1 MQMKT
6 YITLSGF
13 DASQIVSL
21 IVKFG
26 IESGDRII
34 LVRPMEEKDTR
45 AEVTIQA
52 IRDLSRQIDSSIDV
66 DIYRVDH
73 RKFEEMV
80 VSLIDLIKR
89 SEGEIVANLSGGPR
103 EIFLAFTLACLAQP
117 NKIYKATNYSDI
129 DRSMNE
135 IVLPNIK
142 HVLEE
147 KSKRIL
153 EDVNQNQPTT
163 IKDIARRSDVSESTA
178 SRQINELVDMK
189 ALNSIPKGKTK
200 QVFITLTGKM
210 LL

>member
-6 YITLSGF
+6 YVTLSGF

-34 LVRPMEEKDTR
+34 IIRPLEEKDSR
-45 AEVTIQA
+45 GEATIQA
-52 IRDLSRQIDSSIDV
+52 IKDLSRQIDSSIYV
-66 DIYRVDH
+66 DIYRVNH
-73 RKFEEMV
+73 RNFEEMV

-117 NKIYKATNYSDI
+117 SKIYKTTSYSDI

-135 IVLPNIK
+135 IVLPNIR
-142 HVLEE
+142 HVLDE

-153 EDVNQNQPTT
+153 GDVMENQPTT
-163 IKDIARRSDVSESTA
+163 IKDVAARSNISESTA
-178 SRQINELVDMK
+178 SRQITELVDIK
-189 ALNSIPKGKTK
+189 ALNSISRGKTK
-200 QVFITLTGKM
+200 QVFITLTGRM

>member
-1 MQMKT
+1 MKT
-6 YITLSGF
+6 YLTLSGF

-34 LVRPMEEKDTR
+34 LIRPAEEKDNR
-45 AEVTIQA
+45 GEATIQA

-66 DIYRVDH
+66 DINRVNH
-73 RKFEEMV
+73 RNFEEMV
-80 VSLIDLIKR
+80 ISLIDLIKR
-89 SEGEIVANLSGGPR
+89 SEGEIVVNLSGGPR
-103 EIFLAFTLACLAQP
+103 EIFLAFTLACLTQP
-117 NKIYKATNYSDI
+117 DKIRKATNYSDI

-142 HVLEE
+142 HVLDE

-153 EDVNQNQPTT
+153 EDVNENQPTT
-163 IKDIARRSDVSESTA
+163 IISESTA
-178 SRQINELVDMK
+178 SRQITELVDMK
-189 ALNSIPKGKTK
+189 ALSSIAKGKTK

>member
-1 MQMKT
+1 MKT
-6 YITLSGF
+6 YLTLSGF

-34 LVRPMEEKDTR
+34 LIRPAEEKDNR
-45 AEVTIQA
+45 GEATIQA

-66 DIYRVDH
+66 DINRVNH
-73 RKFEEMV
+73 RNFEEMV
-80 VSLIDLIKR
+80 ISLIDLIKR
-89 SEGEIVANLSGGPR
+89 SEGEIVVNLSGGPR
-103 EIFLAFTLACLAQP
+103 EIFLAFTLACLTQP
-117 NKIYKATNYSDI
+117 DKIRKATNYSDI

-142 HVLEE
+142 HVLDE

-153 EDVNQNQPTT
+153 EDVNENLPTT
-163 IKDIARRSDVSESTA
+163 IKDVARRSNISESTA
-178 SRQINELVDMK
+178 SRQITELVDMK
-189 ALNSIPKGKTK
+189 ALSSIAKGKTK

>member
-1 MQMKT
+1 MKT
-6 YITLSGF
+6 YLTLSGF

-34 LVRPMEEKDTR
+34 LIRPAEEKDNR
-45 AEVTIQA
+45 GEATIQA

-66 DIYRVDH
+66 DINRVNH
-73 RKFEEMV
+73 RNFEEMV
-80 VSLIDLIKR
+80 ISLIDLIKR
-89 SEGEIVANLSGGPR
+89 SEGEIVVNLSGGPR
-103 EIFLAFTLACLAQP
+103 EIFLAFTLACLTQP
-117 NKIYKATNYSDI
+117 DKIRKATNYSDI

-142 HVLEE
+142 HVLDE

-153 EDVNQNQPTT
+153 EDVNENQPTT
-163 IKDIARRSDVSESTA
+163 IKDVARRSNISESTA
-178 SRQINELVDMK
+178 SRQITELVDMK
-189 ALNSIPKGKTK
+189 ALSSIAKGKTK

>member
-34 LVRPMEEKDTR
+34 LIRPLEEKDNRGET
-45 AEVTIQA
+45 TIQA
-52 IRDLSRQIDSSIDV
+52 IKDLSRQIDSSINV
-66 DIYRVDH
+66 EIYRVNH
-73 RKFEEMV
+73 RNFEEMV
-80 VSLIDLIKR
+80 VSLIDLIKG
-89 SEGEIVANLSGGPR
+89 SDAEIVVNLSGGPR
-103 EIFLAFTLACLAQP
+103 EIFLALTLASLAQP
-117 NKIYKATNYSDI
+117 GKIYKATNYSDI

-135 IVLPNIK
+135 ILLPNIK
-142 HVLEE
+142 CALDE

-153 EDVNQNQPTT
+153 KDINENQPTT
-163 IKDIARRSDVSESTA
+163 IKDVAKRSNISESTA
-178 SRQINELVDMK
+178 SRQISELVEIK
-189 ALNSIPKGKTK
+189 ALNSISKGKTK

>member
-1 MQMKT
+1 MKT

-34 LVRPMEEKDTR
+34 LIRPMEEKDNR
-45 AEVTIQA
+45 GEATIQA
-52 IRDLSRQIDSSIDV
+52 IKDLSRQIDSSINV
-66 DIYRVDH
+66 DIYRVNH
-73 RKFEEMV
+73 RNFEEMV
-80 VSLIDLIKR
+80 VSLIDLIKM

-103 EIFLAFTLACLAQP
+103 EIFLALTLACLAQP
-117 NKIYKATNYSDI
+117 RKIYKATNYSDI

-142 HVLEE
+142 HVIDE
-147 KSKRIL
+147 KINRIL
-153 EDVNQNQPTT
+153 EDVNENQPTT
-163 IKDIARRSDVSESTA
+163 IKDIAIRLNISESTA
-178 SRQINELVDMK
+178 SRHINDLVDMK
-189 ALNSIPKGKTK
+189 ALNSIAKGKTK

>member
-1 MQMKT
+1 MKT

-34 LVRPMEEKDTR
+34 LIRPMEEKDNR
-45 AEVTIQA
+45 GEATIQA
-52 IRDLSRQIDSSIDV
+52 IKNLSRQIDSSINV
-66 DIYRVDH
+66 DIYRVNH
-73 RKFEEMV
+73 RNFEEMV
-80 VSLIDLIKR
+80 VSLIALIKM
-89 SEGEIVANLSGGPR
+89 SEGKIVVNLSGGPR
-103 EIFLAFTLACLAQP
+103 EIFLAFTLACLAQSG
-117 NKIYKATNYSDI
+117 KIHKATNYSDV

-142 HVLEE
+142 HILEE

-153 EDVNQNQPTT
+153 EDVNENQPTT
-163 IKDIARRSDVSESTA
+163 IKDIARRSDISESTA

>member
-34 LVRPMEEKDTR
+34 LIRPLEEKDNR
-45 AEVTIQA
+45 GEGTIQA
-52 IRDLSRQIDSSIDV
+52 IKDLSRQIDSSINV
-66 DIYRVDH
+66 DIYRVNH
-73 RKFEEMV
+73 RNFEEMV
-80 VSLIDLIKR
+80 VSLIDLIKM
-89 SEGEIVANLSGGPR
+89 SEGKIIANLSGGPR
-103 EIFLAFTLACLAQP
+103 EIFLALTLACLAQP
-117 NKIYKATNYSDI
+117 GKIYKATNYSDI

-142 HVLEE
+142 YVLDE

-153 EDVNQNQPTT
+153 EDVNENQPTT
-163 IKDIARRSDVSESTA
+163 IKDVAGRSNISESTA
-178 SRQINELVDMK
+178 SRQISDLVDMK
-189 ALNSIPKGKTK
+189 ALNSISKGKTK